1 MSDAVRPL
9 TRKHIPNESTILSS
23 EHTARVL
30 QAQDKHFN
38 QSNNLE
44 YNATSSVK

>member
-1 MSDAVRPL
+1 MSAVVRPL
-9 TRKHIPNESTILSS
+9 TRKHIPNESIIFLTGADCMQ
-23 EHTARVL
+23 ED
-30 QAQDKHFN
+30 DKHSN